1 MVSPAYLAQEKRGTN
16 RAMGAANLR
25 LDAHRQVFEAFIQ
38 AFTTYRPLLRRI
50 KDEYEQVL
58 DDGLRASHENI
69 VMRAEL
75 AVSEQR
81 KHRAVEEAR
90 AEAAASAAALRAELH
105 ARLMEAEER
114 AKNAESREGAPGA
127 GAQPDAE

>member
-1 MVSPAYLAQEKRGTN
+1 MLPWSFKGRRGLRVQVYPRSGDKRPILMAKLEAMLMEKIRVAERMVSPAYLAQEKRGTN

-58 DDGLRASHENI
+58 DDGLR
-69 VMRAEL
+69 
-75 AVSEQR
+75 
-81 KHRAVEEAR
+81 
-90 AEAAASAAALRAELH
+90 
-105 ARLMEAEER
+105 
-114 AKNAESREGAPGA
+114 
-127 GAQPDAE
+127 